1 MCSLSP
7 WFGGGAGFGQVES
20 PAQRSLAS
28 AVPCGMTDS
37 SKLAWRIYWPALPRS
52 QKGRGASWVGHD
64 NRRHWTSVAPSSPH
78 SPDCA
83 VGAFHHPGEEE
94 VSSGMNTIFPSSR
107 FSNARSV
114 SPLEAWPRRCS
125 PCLFR
130 LASVHLLSYL
140 LSPSPHSQ
148 RESRPPFLWTALL
161 QTRPHRLVGPPFF
174 FSLGADADN
183 ETTYAHGASSVSPY
197 LSGSSLSWASG

>member
-1 MCSLSP
+1 MSIRSVLAVAVVWRWRRVWKSRKP
-7 WFGGGAGFGQVES
+7 RPEEFSFSGAMRNDRQQQTCIENLLAS
-20 PAQRSLAS
+20 PASLAQRQGGI
-28 AVPCGMTDS
+28 VG
-37 SKLAWRIYWPALPRS
+37 
-52 QKGRGASWVGHD
+52 GSWVGHD
-64 NRRHWTSVAPSSPH
+64 KRRHWTSVALSSPH

-107 FSNARSV
+107 LSNARSV

-130 LASVHLLSYL
+130 LASVNLLSYL

-161 QTRPHRLVGPPFF
+161 QTRPHCLV
-174 FSLGADADN
+174 
-183 ETTYAHGASSVSPY
+183 
-197 LSGSSLSWASG
+197 W